1 MQLADVDVQSSTCL
15 SLYVCIGKQVIL
27 LMTLRDR
34 GTFEPFPLQPV
45 LYIQYWLHRALT
57 SHDQIVKG
65 HDQIVKGHD
74 QIVKGHDQS

>member
-1 MQLADVDVQSSTCL
+1 MQLADVDMYEL
-15 SLYVCIGKQVIL
+15 RPAELYVLNIIYSKQVIL

-65 HDQIVKGHD
+65 HDQ
-74 QIVKGHDQS
+74 S